1 MAGPETGQNDQ
12 TEGNTGKPAN
22 DRWEKGIHTDF
33 SRSMSYSE
41 YLQLDKLLDAQEI
54 RSEAHDEMLFVI
66 IHQASELWLKL
77 MIHEITGAAEAL
89 VKSELQTAFKM
100 LARVSRIQ
108 AQIIQSWDILST
120 MTPSDYL
127 TFRDTLGQSSGFQSY
142 QYRTVEFMLGNKN
155 GALVRPHKHDPALAN
170 ELTRILNA
178 PSIYDLS
185 LAILADHG
193 LKIDASRLKR
203 DWATPYEPHDSVEA
217 AWITVYQQPDRHWEL
232 YQLAEK
238 LIDVEDWFQQWRF
251 RHMKTVERIIG
262 FKTGT
267 GGSSGVGFLKK
278 ALDHRF
284 FPELWSL
291 RTNL

>member
-1 MAGPETGQNDQ
+1 MAPTGNGQD
-12 TEGNTGKPAN
+12 KPSN
-22 DRWEKGIHTDF
+22 DRWESGIHTDF
-33 SRSMSYSE
+33 SKSMSYSD
-41 YLQLDKLLDAQEI
+41 YLQLDKILDAQEI
-54 RSEAHDEMLFVI
+54 RSDSHDEMLFVI
-66 IHQASELWLKL
+66 LHQASELWLKL
-77 MIHEITGAAEAL
+77 MIHEITGAADAL
-89 VKSELQTAFKM
+89 TAGRLQAAFKM

-142 QYRTVEFMLGNKN
+142 QYRSVEFLLGNKN
-155 GALVRPHKHDPALAN
+155 GALVKPHKHDAELAGN
-170 ELTRILNA
+170 LTAILNA
-178 PSIYDLS
+178 PSVYDLALKILAENG
-185 LAILADHG
+185 LAI
-193 LKIDASRLKR
+193 DAACLNR
-203 DWATPYEPHDSVEA
+203 DWSQPYEPNQSVEA
-217 AWITVYQQPDRHWEL
+217 AWVEIYRNPEKYWEL

-291 RTNL
+291 RTVL

>member
-1 MAGPETGQNDQ
+1 MAPE
-12 TEGNTGKPAN
+12 GKDDTTPSN
-22 DRWEKGIHTDF
+22 DRWESGIHTDF
-33 SRSMSYSE
+33 SRAMSYGD
-41 YLQLDKLLDAQEI
+41 YLQLDKILDAQEI

-77 MIHEITGAAEAL
+77 MIHEIRGAATAL
-89 VKSELQTAFKM
+89 TDGKLQAAFKM

-108 AQIIQSWDILST
+108 SQIIQSWDILST

-127 TFRDTLGQSSGFQSY
+127 TFRDTLGQSSGFQSW
-142 QYRTVEFMLGNKN
+142 QYRSVEFMLGNKN
-155 GALVRPHKHDPALAN
+155 GALVKPHMHDKALSN
-170 ELTRILNA
+170 NLTSILNA
-178 PSIYDLS
+178 PSVYDLA
-185 LAILADHG
+185 LKILAENG
-193 LKIDASRLKR
+193 LAIDASRLDR
-203 DWATPYEPHDSVEA
+203 DWSKPYEPHESVEA
-217 AWITVYQQPDRHWEL
+217 AWVEIYQQPEKYWEL

-267 GGSSGVGFLKK
+267 GGTSGVGFLKK

-291 RTNL
+291 RTAL

>member
-1 MAGPETGQNDQ
+1 MNSGHQDKQSEAAPS
-12 TEGNTGKPAN
+12 N
-22 DRWEKGIHTDF
+22 DRWESGIHTDF
-33 SRSMSYSE
+33 SKEMSYGD
-41 YLQLDKLLDAQEI
+41 YLALDKILDAQDM
-54 RSEAHDEMLFVI
+54 RSDAHDEMLFI
-66 IHQASELWLKL
+66 ILHQASELWLKL
-77 MIHEITGAAEAL
+77 MIHEISGAVDAL
-89 VKSELQTAFKM
+89 KNGRLQPAFKM

-155 GALVRPHKHDPALAN
+155 AALVRPHQHDKTLADN
-170 ELTRILNA
+170 LTVVLNA
-178 PSIYDLS
+178 PSVYDLAVK
-185 LAILADHG
+185 LLADNG
-193 LKIDASRLKR
+193 FDIDPSRLDR
-203 DWATPYEPHDSVEA
+203 DWAQAYEPHESVEA
-217 AWITVYQQPDRHWEL
+217 AWVAVYQDPEKYWEL

-267 GGSSGVGFLKK
+267 GGTSGVGFLKK

-291 RTNL
+291 RTVL

>member
-1 MAGPETGQNDQ
+1 MANSADGED
-12 TEGNTGKPAN
+12 KPGN

-33 SRSMSYSE
+33 SRSMSYSD
-41 YLQLDKLLDAQEI
+41 YLHLDKILDAQEI
-54 RSEAHDEMLFVI
+54 RSDSHDEMLFVI
-66 IHQASELWLKL
+66 LHQASELWLKL
-77 MIHEITGAAEAL
+77 MIHEISGAAKAL
-89 VKSELQTAFKM
+89 SERRLQPAFKM

-108 AQIIQSWDILST
+108 SQIIQSWDILST

-155 GALVRPHKHDPALAN
+155 SALVRPHAHDKKLSDDLMAV
-170 ELTRILNA
+170 LNA
-178 PSIYDLS
+178 PSVYDLS
-185 LAILADHG
+185 IG
-193 LKIDASRLKR
+193 LLSDSGLEIDASRLKR
-203 DWATPYEPHDSVEA
+203 DWSEPYTPNESVEA
-217 AWITVYQQPDRHWEL
+217 AWVKVYQEPEKYWEL

-262 FKTGT
+262 FKAGT
-267 GGSSGVGFLKK
+267 GGTSGVGFLKK

-291 RTNL
+291 RSVL

>member
-1 MAGPETGQNDQ
+1 MAPE
-12 TEGNTGKPAN
+12 GKDDTTPSN
-22 DRWEKGIHTDF
+22 DRWESGIHTDF
-33 SRSMSYSE
+33 SRAMSYGD
-41 YLQLDKLLDAQEI
+41 YLQLDKILDAQEI
-54 RSEAHDEMLFVI
+54 RSDSHDEMLFVI
-66 IHQASELWLKL
+66 LHQASELWLKL
-77 MIHEITGAAEAL
+77 MIHEIKGAADAL
-89 VKSELQTAFKM
+89 TEGRLQAAFKM

-142 QYRTVEFMLGNKN
+142 QYRSVEFLLGNKN
-155 GALVRPHKHDPALAN
+155 AALVKPHKHDAELAGN
-170 ELTRILNA
+170 LTAILNA
-178 PSIYDLS
+178 PSVYDLALKILAENG
-185 LAILADHG
+185 LAI
-193 LKIDASRLKR
+193 DAVCLKR
-203 DWATPYEPHDSVEA
+203 DWAQPYEPNESVEA
-217 AWITVYQQPDRHWEL
+217 AWVQIYREPEKYWEL

-291 RTNL
+291 RTVL

>member
-1 MAGPETGQNDQ
+1 
-12 TEGNTGKPAN
+12 
-22 DRWEKGIHTDF
+22 
-33 SRSMSYSE
+33 
-41 YLQLDKLLDAQEI
+41 
-54 RSEAHDEMLFVI
+54 
-66 IHQASELWLKL
+66 
-77 MIHEITGAAEAL
+77 MIHEITGAADAL
-89 VKSELQTAFKM
+89 TAGRLQAAFKM

-142 QYRTVEFMLGNKN
+142 QYRSVEFMLGNKN
-155 GALVRPHKHDPALAN
+155 GALVKPHKHDAELAGN
-170 ELTRILNA
+170 LTAILNA
-178 PSIYDLS
+178 PSVYDLA
-185 LAILADHG
+185 LKILADNG
-193 LKIDASRLKR
+193 LAIDASCLDR
-203 DWATPYEPHDSVEA
+203 DWSQPYEPNESVEA
-217 AWITVYQQPDRHWEL
+217 AWVQIYQNPEKYWEL

-291 RTNL
+291 RTVL

>member
-1 MAGPETGQNDQ
+1 MAPTGNGQD
-12 TEGNTGKPAN
+12 KPSN

-33 SRSMSYSE
+33 SKSMSYSD
-41 YLQLDKLLDAQEI
+41 YLQLDKILDAQEI
-54 RSEAHDEMLFVI
+54 RSDSHDEMLFVI
-66 IHQASELWLKL
+66 LHQASELWLKL
-77 MIHEITGAAEAL
+77 MIHEIKGAADAL
-89 VKSELQTAFKM
+89 TEGRLQAAFKM

-142 QYRTVEFMLGNKN
+142 QYRSVEFLLGNKN
-155 GALVRPHKHDPALAN
+155 AALVKPHKHDAELAGN
-170 ELTRILNA
+170 LTAILNA
-178 PSIYDLS
+178 PSVYDLALKILAENG
-185 LAILADHG
+185 LAI
-193 LKIDASRLKR
+193 DAVCLKR
-203 DWATPYEPHDSVEA
+203 DWAQPYEPNESVEA
-217 AWITVYQQPDRHWEL
+217 AWVQIYREPEKYWEL

-291 RTNL
+291 RTVL

>member
-1 MAGPETGQNDQ
+1 MASPSDKD
-12 TEGNTGKPAN
+12 GKPAN
-22 DRWEKGIHTDF
+22 DRWESGIHTDF
-33 SRSMSYSE
+33 SKAMSYGD
-41 YLQLDKLLDAQEI
+41 YLQLDKILDAQEI
-54 RSEAHDEMLFVI
+54 RSDAHDEMLFVI
-66 IHQASELWLKL
+66 LHQASELWLKL
-77 MIHEITGAAEAL
+77 MIHEISGAAAAL
-89 VKSELQTAFKM
+89 TSGRLQPAFKM

-155 GALVRPHKHDPALAN
+155 AALVRPHQHDQVLAGN
-170 ELTRILNA
+170 LTAVLES
-178 PSIYDLS
+178 PSVYDLS
-185 LAILADHG
+185 IALLHENG
-193 LKIDASRLKR
+193 LQIDPSRLSR
-203 DWATPYEPHDSVEA
+203 DWAEPYAPHESVEA
-217 AWITVYQQPDRHWEL
+217 AWIEVYQQPEKHWEL

-262 FKTGT
+262 FKAGT
-267 GGSSGVGFLKK
+267 GGTSGVGFLKK

-291 RTNL
+291 RTAL

>member
-1 MAGPETGQNDQ
+1 MAPTAENK
-12 TEGNTGKPAN
+12 GKPAN
-22 DRWEKGIHTDF
+22 DRWESGIHTDF
-33 SRSMSYSE
+33 SKAMSYGD
-41 YLQLDKLLDAQEI
+41 YLQLDKILDAQDI
-54 RSEAHDEMLFVI
+54 KSEAHDEMLFVI
-66 IHQASELWLKL
+66 LHQASELWLKL
-77 MIHEITGAAEAL
+77 MIHEISGAADAL
-89 VKSELQTAFKM
+89 TAGRLQPAFKM

-108 AQIIQSWDILST
+108 SQIIQSWDILST

-155 GALVRPHKHDPALAN
+155 AALVKPHKHDA
-170 ELTRILNA
+170 ELSGNLTAVLNA
-178 PSIYDLS
+178 PSVYDLA
-185 LAILADHG
+185 LKILADNDFA
-193 LKIDASRLKR
+193 IDPSRLER
-203 DWATPYEPHDSVEA
+203 DWSQPYEPHDSVEA
-217 AWITVYQQPDRHWEL
+217 AWIKIYQEPEKYWEL

-291 RTNL
+291 RTAL

>member
-1 MAGPETGQNDQ
+1 MAPTGNVQD
-12 TEGNTGKPAN
+12 KPSN

-33 SRSMSYSE
+33 SKSMSYSD
-41 YLQLDKLLDAQEI
+41 YLQLDKILDAQEI
-54 RSEAHDEMLFVI
+54 RSDSHDEMLFVI
-66 IHQASELWLKL
+66 LHQASELWLKL
-77 MIHEITGAAEAL
+77 MIHEIKGAADAL
-89 VKSELQTAFKM
+89 TEGRLQAAFKM

-142 QYRTVEFMLGNKN
+142 QYRSVEFLLGNKN
-155 GALVRPHKHDPALAN
+155 AALVKPHKHDAELAGN
-170 ELTRILNA
+170 LTAILNA
-178 PSIYDLS
+178 PSVYDLALKILAENG
-185 LAILADHG
+185 LAI
-193 LKIDASRLKR
+193 DAVCLKR
-203 DWATPYEPHDSVEA
+203 DWAQPYEPNESVEA
-217 AWITVYQQPDRHWEL
+217 AWVQIYREPEKYWEL

-291 RTNL
+291 RTVL

>member
-1 MAGPETGQNDQ
+1 MAPTGNVQD
-12 TEGNTGKPAN
+12 KPSN

-33 SRSMSYSE
+33 SKSMSYSD
-41 YLQLDKLLDAQEI
+41 YLQLDKILDAQEI
-54 RSEAHDEMLFVI
+54 RSDSHDEMLFVI
-66 IHQASELWLKL
+66 LHQASELWLKL
-77 MIHEITGAAEAL
+77 MIHEIKGAADAL
-89 VKSELQTAFKM
+89 TEGRLQAAFKM

-142 QYRTVEFMLGNKN
+142 QYRSVEFLLGNKN
-155 GALVRPHKHDPALAN
+155 GALVKPHKHDAELAGN
-170 ELTRILNA
+170 LTAILNA
-178 PSIYDLS
+178 PSVYDLALKILAENG
-185 LAILADHG
+185 LAI
-193 LKIDASRLKR
+193 DAACLNR
-203 DWATPYEPHDSVEA
+203 DWSQPYEPNQSVEA
-217 AWITVYQQPDRHWEL
+217 AWVEIYRNPEKYWEL

-291 RTNL
+291 RTVL